1 MTGMGDVVSFELVLF
16 IAATFGA
23 AVVAG
28 MAGFAFGLVAAAVWL
43 HVLTPLQTT
52 SLIVAFGLIVQGYAV
67 WKLRRALSLS
77 RLLPFLLGGAIGIP
91 VGVELL
97 RWVPAAHLRVAI
109 GALLILF
116 SLYSLARPQLRRF
129 TAGGRIADGG
139 VGFLSGVLGGTTGFG
154 GILPTIWCGVRG
166 WPKDQQRA
174 VFQPTG
180 VAIFL
185 GTALCLGGSG
195 SVTADTARLFLI
207 GLPALLL
214 GSWVGL
220 RLYGR
225 LDEEG
230 FRKVVLSLLLISGIA
245 LVVPVMFGG

>member
-1 MTGMGDVVSFELVLF
+1 MTDVLSLDLALF

-23 AVVAG
+23 AMVAG

-43 HVLTPLQTT
+43 HMLTPLQTT
-52 SLIVAFGLIVQGYAV
+52 TLIVAFGLIVQGYAV

-97 RWVPAAHLRVAI
+97 RWVPATHLRVAI
-109 GALLILF
+109 GVLLILF
-116 SLYSLARPQLRRF
+116 SVYSLAKPQLRRI

-139 VGFLSGVLGGTTGFG
+139 VGFLSGILGGTTGFG

-185 GTALCLGGSG
+185 GTALCLGGSAT
-195 SVTADTARLFLI
+195 VTADTVRLFLI

-214 GSWVGL
+214 GSWLGL

-230 FRKVVLSLLLISGIA
+230 FRKVVLLLLLVSGLA
-245 LVVPVMFGG
+245 LVAPSALLTAR

>member
-1 MTGMGDVVSFELVLF
+1 MTGMGDVASFELALF
-16 IAATFGA
+16 VAATFGA

-109 GALLILF
+109 GVLLILF
-116 SLYSLARPQLRRF
+116 SVYSLARPQLRRI

-139 VGFLSGVLGGTTGFG
+139 IGFLSGVLGGTTGFG

-185 GTALCLGGSG
+185 GTALALGGSG
-195 SVTADTARLFLI
+195 TVTADTVRLFLM

-245 LVVPVMFGG
+245 LVVPIMFGG